1 MRSDNLPRKTQR
13 QKQKLSQQNSIK
25 DEKALRCCGLM
36 IGEQGQISH
45 YVAEGT
51 GGEYFSAPAQGYAA
65 ALEKIL
71 MQLHFRYELGF
82 IPPEPWSSDNHSL
95 LGSRES
101 TLL

>member
-13 QKQKLSQQNSIK
+13 QKQKLSQQDGIK
-25 DEKALRCCGLM
+25 DEKASRCCGLM

-45 YVAEGT
+45 YVAERT

-71 MQLHFRYELGF
+71 MQLHFHYEHARIL
-82 IPPEPWSSDNHSL
+82 PCLCTAAAPTD
-95 LGSRES
+95 
-101 TLL
+101 